1 MSSFKHIQRDEW
13 ILKLIPRENVK
24 HEGTLHDS
32 GSFAMHPVSWI
43 KDDFTRIRPR
53 STNLIKWK
61 NVSLGGDD
69 VVTGIVQ
76 PTDVTYDQ

>member
-1 MSSFKHIQRDEW
+1 MNPEINSK
-13 ILKLIPRENVK
+13 RE
-24 HEGTLHDS
+24 HEGALHDS

-53 STNLIKWK
+53 STNLTKWK
-61 NVSLGGDD
+61 FFPGGDD

-76 PTDVTYDQ
+76 PTDVTYD